1 MVLYLLLPES
11 VDEIALEVVWCVFE
25 QGSVASLLT
34 NLGVAF
40 AERVQA
46 LFL

>member
-1 MVLYLLLPES
+1 MYEVALKIIGRVL
-11 VDEIALEVVWCVFE
+11 E
-25 QGSVASLLT
+25 QGRVASLLA